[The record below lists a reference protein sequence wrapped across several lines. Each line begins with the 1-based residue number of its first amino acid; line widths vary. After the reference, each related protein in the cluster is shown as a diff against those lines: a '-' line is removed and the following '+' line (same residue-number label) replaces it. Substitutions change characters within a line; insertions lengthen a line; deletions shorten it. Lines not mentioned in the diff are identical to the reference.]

1 MNCFCLLTNY
11 VFILHYKSLPYSFL
25 LDSSDLKYCAN
36 LTEVDVTAEGIR
48 EELNG
53 DEVML
58 EERRMKPFLSWW
70 GWESIDPD
78 HKGEEGDNVE
88 DMKQVFNHSSLKQV
102 YRSGKLA

>member
-1 MNCFCLLTNY
+1 M
-11 VFILHYKSLPYSFL
+11 SFS

-53 DEVML
+53 DEVMV